1 MAVIKENARG
11 TSLMFQWLLLCTFIA
26 GGTGLIPGW
35 GTKIPHVFRC
45 AQKERKKKDLKEKK
59 I

>member
-11 TSLMFQWLLLCTFIA
+11 TSLMFQWLLLSTFIA

-45 AQKERKKKDLKEKK
+45 AQKERKKKK